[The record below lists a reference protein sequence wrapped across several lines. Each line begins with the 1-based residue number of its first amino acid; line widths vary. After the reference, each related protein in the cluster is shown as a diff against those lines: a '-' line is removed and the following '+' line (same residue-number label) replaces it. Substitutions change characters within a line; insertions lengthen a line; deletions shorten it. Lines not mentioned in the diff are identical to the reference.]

1 MAESGSAGGSEILQL
16 GDVLV
21 GVGAN
26 ADSTATYLHFT
37 FDPETNAT
45 IIEMTSQPETGAAA
59 ALQKVVLAG
68 VDLTALGSDSDIIS
82 HLLAGGNSHADS

>member
-1 MAESGSAGGSEILQL
+1 MAESGSAGGGEILQL

-26 ADSTATYLHFT
+26 ADSTATHLHFT

-45 IIEMTSQPETGAAA
+45 IMEMTSQPDAGDVPV
-59 ALQKVVLAG
+59 QKVVLAG
-68 VDLTALGSDSDIIS
+68 INLTALGDDGAIIAT
-82 HLLAGGNSHADS
+82 LLSQTQFAPDA

>member
-1 MAESGSAGGSEILQL
+1 MAEPGSAGGSEILQL

-45 IIEMTSQPETGAAA
+45 IIEMTSQPETGAVP
-59 ALQKVVLAG
+59 LQKIVLAG